1 VVAAPPLRLGTVCM
15 RKGRVCCRTEGEAAG
30 QRGST
35 PETIAGAAR
44 ALITNAWCLASPW
57 MPAIPCPLRSTRPP
71 PPRPHRPRARLPWP
85 HHRTELASARATSLQ
100 GRFVWLGLLL
110 LPNGTCAFSTI
121 SPVAKS
127 RISRCAR
134 LSPSSTPAYRLG
146 PLLET
151 RTPHACAPLAR
162 AQPTCAC
169 TDDREAIL
177 PVRPG

>member
-1 VVAAPPLRLGTVCM
+1 MLSQEQAAELRAARLAGRDEGRRVAAENILSYQRCEPTCTYSLTPASPPP
-15 RKGRVCCRTEGEAAG
+15 
-30 QRGST
+30 QRHAPGT

-134 LSPSSTPAYRLG
+134 HS
-146 PLLET
+146 
-151 RTPHACAPLAR
+151 
-162 AQPTCAC
+162 
-169 TDDREAIL
+169 
-177 PVRPG
+177 